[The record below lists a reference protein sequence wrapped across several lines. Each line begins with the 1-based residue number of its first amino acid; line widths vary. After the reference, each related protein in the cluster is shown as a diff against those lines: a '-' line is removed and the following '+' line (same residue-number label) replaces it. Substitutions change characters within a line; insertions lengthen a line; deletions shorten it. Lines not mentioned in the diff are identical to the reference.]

1 MPCPPLFLRY
11 APEARL
17 SQSRPV
23 RGEEGPWFP
32 VVTNSRPDGPCR
44 SSGRCVFVRVCPRLC
59 LLDVGASEGDE
70 RVTGEEET
78 VPARLVDARHAVALA
93 EAGGRP

>member
-23 RGEEGPWFP
+23 RGQEGPSFP
-32 VVTNSRPDGPCR
+32 VVTNSRPDRPYR
-44 SSGRCVFVRVCPRLC
+44 SSGRWAFVRICGRLR
-59 LLDVGASEGDE
+59 LLGVGASEGGE
-70 RVTGEEET
+70 RVPGQEEA
-78 VPARLVDARHAVALA
+78 VPAGLVDARHAEALA
-93 EAGGRP
+93 ETGGRP